1 MGELVPLADGLSS
14 EVHALCEALR
24 GLFGSLDVSMRRY
37 AARRSRDAGAVSRYM
52 SGGRIPPWDFVLDL
66 LNDVAE
72 IQGNSPTP
80 EAVAFLKDLHRKAL
94 KVSNAPA
101 HAALVL
107 QDQLAEADRAAR
119 GAMVERQVLTEA
131 LQERQRRVAELQVEI
146 SQAEASKNRQVSELT
161 AEVERYQARFADLM
175 SEGER
180 LRSIILTLENQLEEA
195 SRRHLEAERRCE
207 LLERQLAAI
216 DQKLSDGK
224 WGTRTKTQILV
235 VDSRQDNVLAL
246 QATLEAM
253 DQELHVANSCD
264 QALTSLDALDAVSL
278 ILLSAEMDGETDGF
292 TIAAQIKRRLRTRH
306 IPIIFL
312 TSEMH
317 GPHYTFR
324 GYAAGAVDYISRP
337 IDPWVLRAK
346 VAVFVEL
353 YWRRDEAMETS
364 L

>member
-1 MGELVPLADGLSS
+1 MGELVPLDDGLPS
-14 EVHALCEALR
+14 EVHALCGALR
-24 GLFGSLDVSMRRY
+24 ELFGSLDVSMRRY
-37 AARRSRDAGAVSRYM
+37 AARRSRDAGAISRYM
-52 SGGRIPPWDFVLDL
+52 SGARIPPWDFVLDL

-72 IQGNSPTP
+72 MQGNSPTP
-80 EAVAFLKDLHRKAL
+80 EAIALLKDLHLKAL

-107 QDQLAEADRAAR
+107 QNQLAEADRAAR

-146 SQAEASKNRQVSELT
+146 SQAEASRNRQVSELT
-161 AEVERYQARFADLM
+161 AEVERYQAQFIDLT

-180 LRSIILTLENQLEEA
+180 LRSIILTLENQLAEA
-195 SRRHLEAERRCE
+195 GRRHLEAEQRCQ

-216 DQKLSDGK
+216 DQKLSAGN
-224 WGTRTKTQILV
+224 WGTRTKTQILI

-246 QATLEAM
+246 QANLAAM
-253 DQELHVANSCD
+253 DQELHVANSGD
-264 QALTSLDALDAVSL
+264 RALAALDALNAVSL
-278 ILLSAEMDGETDGF
+278 ILLSAEMDGKTDGF
-292 TIAAQIKRRLRTRH
+292 EIAAHIKSRLRTRH

-312 TSEMH
+312 TSRMH
-317 GPHYTFR
+317 GPHHTFR
-324 GYAAGAVDYISRP
+324 GYAAGAVDYISLP

-353 YWRRDEAMETS
+353 HWRRDEKIEAS
-364 L
+364 F